1 MREPIIKEEPKSP
14 TTPTNHT
21 KIVRVA
27 KRKVAVK
34 TELCDQMAAQ
44 YGGVLG
50 EKMKIEDSDNI
61 LENMDTRFDGE
72 KNSIWLTASVKIEV
86 FLLKINN
93 NYYCTADI

>member
-1 MREPIIKEEPKSP
+1 MRQPIIKEEPKSP

-21 KIVRVA
+21 KIFRVA
-27 KRKVAVK
+27 KQKVTVK

-44 YGGVLG
+44 YGGVPG

-72 KNSIWLTASVKIEV
+72 KPAYGLQ
-86 FLLKINN
+86 L
-93 NYYCTADI
+93 

>member
-1 MREPIIKEEPKSP
+1 MRQPIIKEEPKSP
-14 TTPTNHT
+14 TTPTNHS

-44 YGGVLG
+44 YGGVPG

-72 KNSIWLTASVKIEV
+72 KTSIWLTALRKFCE
-86 FLLKINN
+86 
-93 NYYCTADI
+93 D